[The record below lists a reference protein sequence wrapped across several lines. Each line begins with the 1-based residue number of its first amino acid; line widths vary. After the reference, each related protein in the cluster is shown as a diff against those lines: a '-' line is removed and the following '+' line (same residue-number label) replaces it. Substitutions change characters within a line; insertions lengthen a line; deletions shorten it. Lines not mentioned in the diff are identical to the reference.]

1 MMLSER
7 EVSRMAK
14 LRAIP
19 FGYAVRDGKIII
31 SPEDSQI
38 VIRIFRE
45 YISGKSMHTI
55 GDETGYGNDRI
66 RKIICTGEYTG
77 TERFPALIPEEMFR
91 LADKARIARQKG
103 RYQIPEEQKA
113 LRKMLFC
120 RECGKNLYHGGRTGN
135 LNSWGCYSKECRN
148 LSYKLP
154 MEIVM
159 QKITDILNLVIEN
172 PDFLDAD
179 SEIVKY
185 CPDSEIIRQQ
195 NEIRHMTENPQTDYE
210 RIKTELFR
218 LAEMKFNCCTYS
230 EIPQKTAFLKSLLN
244 GHEKLNTPDIGL
256 LKSCV
261 KRISVSRSA
270 VMEIEFING
279 VKISESEAE
288 KS

>member
-1 MMLSER
+1 
-7 EVSRMAK
+7 MAK

-19 FGYAVRDGKIII
+19 FGYAIKDGKIII
-31 SPEDSQI
+31 SSEDSET
-38 VIRIFRE
+38 VIRIFHE
-45 YISGKSMHTI
+45 YIGGKSMHTI

-66 RKIICTGEYTG
+66 RRIICTREYIG

-91 LADKARIARQKG
+91 LADQARIARQKG
-103 RYQIPEEQKA
+103 RYQIPEEQKV

-148 LSYKLP
+148 LSCKLS
-154 MEIVM
+154 METVM

-172 PDFLDAD
+172 PALLNAD
-179 SEIVKY
+179 SEMVSY
-185 CPDSEIIRQQ
+185 SPDSEIIRQQ
-195 NEIRHMTENPQTDYE
+195 NEIRHMTENPHTNYE

-218 LAEMKFNCCTYS
+218 LAEMRFNCCIYS
-230 EIPQKTAFLKSLLN
+230 EIPQKTAFLKSLLTSY
-244 GHEKLNTPDIGL
+244 EKLNTPDIGL

-261 KRISVSRSA
+261 KRILVSRSA

-279 VKISESEAE
+279 VKIAESEAE
-288 KS
+288 NS